1 MAINLV
7 KGQRFEIGLS
17 KVGVGL
23 GWDPNE
29 GTGFDFDLDASAF
42 MLGANK
48 KLPSDDFFVFYN
60 SGLRVLP
67 ENLTKLEPRSSS
79 KYPPYKDKEGKKI
92 SSDEHWQ
99 KKTRPISPDFSVC
112 GSFDDTSGNE
122 SDGGDDE
129 TINVNLNKIDPEIKE
144 IIFTV
149 TIHDYEA
156 RKQNFGQVR
165 NSYVRIF
172 NDVTQEE
179 IAKYELDEDFSAETA
194 VEFGRLYRHNSEW
207 KFEAMG
213 IGYKGG
219 LQYFV
224 DKYV

>member
-1 MAINLV
+1 MAINLS
-7 KGQRFEIGLS
+7 KGQRIEIGLS

-42 MLGANK
+42 MLGGNK
-48 KLPSDDFFVFYN
+48 KIPKEEFFVFYN
-60 SGLRVLP
+60 NPKSPDNAVESSGDD
-67 ENLTKLEPRSSS
+67 LT
-79 KYPPYKDKEGKKI
+79 GG
-92 SSDEHWQ
+92 SSD
-99 KKTRPISPDFSVC
+99 
-112 GSFDDTSGNE
+112 
-122 SDGGDDE
+122 GDDE
-129 TINVNLNKIDPEIKE
+129 TLTVDLARVDPRIQEIV
-144 IIFTV
+144 FTV

-165 NSYVRIF
+165 NSFIRIY
-172 NDVTQEE
+172 NAQTNAE
-179 IAKYELDEDFSAETA
+179 IAKYELDEDFSVETA
-194 VEFGRLYRHNSEW
+194 VEFGRLYKRNGEW

-224 DKYV
+224 EKYL